1 LIHNIQDD
9 LEKEINSLHIL
20 INTMKLDIE
29 ELKEANNDSRRKD
42 NRIGLQVEELGKNL
56 RKLDD
61 RMQSSN

>member
-1 LIHNIQDD
+1 MIHNIQDD

-42 NRIGLQVEELGKNL
+42 NRIGLQVEELSKNL

>member
-1 LIHNIQDD
+1 MIHNIQDD